1 MTRPNNAFTFAS
13 IKQMKAAYA
22 QDATVRDDVLEVLDY
37 RAQREEKSEDYR
49 KRSARAAAY
58 FREADAKPV
67 ATPAAPSAPTTTA
80 SMSDADLLG
89 MLAMLTAEFNRRNA

>member
-13 IKQMKAAYA
+13 IKQMKAAFA
-22 QDATVRDDVLEVLDY
+22 QDPSVRDDVLEVLDY

-49 KRSARAAAY
+49 KRSARAATH
-58 FREADAKPV
+58 FREAVIQPV
-67 ATPAAPSAPTTTA
+67 AKPAAPSAPTTTA